1 MNDSQDSMEENMQI
15 WMILVLV
22 IALVSLVL
30 AIINREIASPSYLIW
45 FAIWLTLF
53 TGAHLAF

>member
-1 MNDSQDSMEENMQI
+1 MWPAI
-15 WMILVLV
+15 VVLV

-30 AIINREIASPSYLIW
+30 AIITNTIGNPTYLIL

-53 TGAHLAF
+53 LAAKSPW